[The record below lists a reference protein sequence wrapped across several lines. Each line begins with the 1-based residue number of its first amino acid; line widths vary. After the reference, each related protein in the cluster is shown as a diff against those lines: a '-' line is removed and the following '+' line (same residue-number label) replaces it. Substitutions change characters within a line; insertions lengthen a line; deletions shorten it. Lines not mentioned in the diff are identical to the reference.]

1 MAGSGASTQHGGYL
15 MCRCI
20 SLPRGSPDMTCPP
33 TSPRIEDANSH
44 QPSGVSSV
52 RGGGDTYHHHS
63 LSPQSNGMGERAHR
77 KIKDALCTCLA
88 GAEWP
93 LHLPWSSLAS
103 ALLQKRTQ
111 QFHQPNWF
119 MALHSLCLAS
129 SLPQRNGLQLT
140 TSSSSSPQPLPLLSR
155 PHMLRLWPQFQTN
168 C

>member
-1 MAGSGASTQHGGYL
+1 MPIH
-15 MCRCI
+15 I
-20 SLPRGSPDMTCPP
+20 SPLECLLS
-33 TSPRIEDANSH
+33 EA
-44 QPSGVSSV
+44 
-52 RGGGDTYHHHS
+52 GGDTYHHHS

-140 TSSSSSPQPLPLLSR
+140 TSRSSSRLPLSLQGW
-155 PHMLRLWPQFQTN
+155 PHMLRPWLSSGQAAQGGVRLPAEWQHGATLGPHLPWAIQGFGGQEEVLRSR
-168 C
+168 

>member
-93 LHLPWSSLAS
+93 LHLPWV
-103 ALLQKRTQ
+103 LL
-111 QFHQPNWF
+111 
-119 MALHSLCLAS
+119 
-129 SLPQRNGLQLT
+129 GLRAAPKEDSVV
-140 TSSSSSPQPLPLLSR
+140 SSSELVYGTALI
-155 PHMLRLWPQFQTN
+155 LWPVPCPNITVS